1 MSDETKVLSL
11 EDTAYP
17 VLLTEISKPPATL
30 YYRGN
35 INLVTAPNLLAVVGS
50 RKTSTSGIQACN
62 ALLTPIVTQNIIVV
76 SGLAY
81 GIDSLAHR
89 IAVHAKQP
97 TIAVLGSGL
106 DDASIYPKENLGLAH
121 EILQYGG
128 LLISEYKP
136 GTSPSAKQFPARN
149 RIIAGICKAT
159 LVIQAAQ
166 RSGSLITARL
176 ALEGGR
182 EVFAVPGPITD
193 ASCEGTN
200 MLIRDGATPA
210 LSSTDILSF
219 FEQEEAKKDMH
230 HERHT

>member
-1 MSDETKVLSL
+1 MSDEIKVLSL
-11 EDTAYP
+11 GDTVYP
-17 VLLTEISKPPATL
+17 PLLTETSKPPATL

-35 INLVTAPNLLAVVGS
+35 INLLTEPDLLAVVGS
-50 RKTSTSGIQACN
+50 RKTTESGIQACN
-62 ALLTPIVTQNIIVV
+62 ALLPSLATQDIILV

-89 IAVHAKQP
+89 ISVQAKQP
-97 TIAVLGSGL
+97 TIAVLGSGI
-106 DDASIYPKENLGLAH
+106 DDASIYPKENIGLAH

-128 LLISEYKP
+128 LIISEYKP

-200 MLIRDGATPA
+200 MLIRDGAQPA
-210 LSSTDILSF
+210 LSSADILSF
-219 FEQEEAKKDMH
+219 FEQEEAKKEMLLA
-230 HERHT
+230 RHA